1 MEILMFEDSGKM
13 LSEVALSSSS
23 TDTLINLIDFRT
35 GTSYTSFKQNN
46 CFKHALA
53 LIPYPGQCDRIG
65 LIISAQLDKSL
76 LHIYSFQKDQV
87 HLKFISPEKIIA
99 LAVSN
104 KGAFCAGGTDNGKIY
119 IWEISTG
126 TLCKV
131 FDAHYKK
138 ISVIK
143 FTSDD
148 SALISGSEDAG
159 VNVWLLSS
167 LLDDS
172 VDESPSPFYTWS
184 EHSLPITDIWC
195 GIGSFNT
202 ARIVTSSL
210 DHTCKL
216 WDLSTGYLLTTFI
229 FPTAITCI
237 IVDPAERMFFG
248 GGSNNLI
255 YQVYL
260 YRRRESSNY
269 NAFGEE
275 MSSVGGAGSIEDI
288 SSIDDEKG
296 NLFKGHNS
304 AITALALSYDA
315 SLLLA
320 GSKDG
325 TLMIWDISSKQM
337 IKKFSLH
344 KGPITNLFTF
354 LKPPDLISS
363 TSNLSNKI
371 MIQPIQL
378 FQRNTLQ
385 RSYKDNFDELHDLQR
400 SKQSL
405 LQFQVDDNSS
415 TLESQISSLQSELLR
430 VHNQYQRV
438 KGLHDEMYQEIV
450 NNFMAN
456 RREIEN
462 QKKGE

>member
-35 GTSYTSFKQNN
+35 GSSYTSFKQNN

-172 VDESPSPFYTWS
+172 VDESPSPYYTWS

-337 IKKFSLH
+337 IKKFSHH